1 MRSARPQRM
10 KIGKD
15 RAGATAGAS
24 SRVELDLFHPTPHRR
39 GVWGQV
45 LAVLNVG
52 SGNVARYDLTAES
65 VLEIEAP
72 AAPSRDG

>member
-1 MRSARPQRM
+1 ML
-10 KIGKD
+10 
-15 RAGATAGAS
+15 
-24 SRVELDLFHPTPHRR
+24 V
-39 GVWGQV
+39 
-45 LAVLNVG
+45 VLNVA